1 MDLFDMSRT
10 ALDEIDVMRN
20 AGSPTPALC
29 PPNMAPFAAPT
40 GPKAHIS
47 SMSSSHAYL
56 PDLTLGLAN
65 LARIPTLILGVQS
78 DVLFPVEQQRE
89 LAEALR
95 QNGNKQVT
103 CMSGRIEAQ
112 LISADF
118 ELDSPYGHGT
128 CAVAARV

>member
-1 MDLFDMSRT
+1 MDLFDMSRS
-10 ALDEIDVMRN
+10 ALDEIDLMRN
-20 AGSPTPALC
+20 AGSPMPALC
-29 PPNMAPFAAPT
+29 PPNTAPFTAPA

-95 QNGNKQVT
+95 QNGNKEVT
-103 CMSGRIEAQ
+103 CASTSIRPI
-112 LISADF
+112 
-118 ELDSPYGHGT
+118 
-128 CAVAARV
+128 